1 MYWNE
6 NSNGNTDEHTKINI
20 NMRCIEI
27 ISERMKHG
35 NFSQI
40 NINMRC
46 IEMVKHKKAV
56 EHYLD

>member
-1 MYWNE
+1 MFK
-6 NSNGNTDEHTKINI
+6 GIVKKFFT
-20 NMRCIEI
+20 
-27 ISERMKHG
+27 
-35 NFSQI
+35 I